1 MGRESVGG
9 GRGFVRRGLLDR
21 RIPVLNSPLRKPTL
35 PRQGGPASRPDKE
48 GPVQAATRMAKR
60 STQTVPP
67 GEPSDEQLLA
77 RFLRGDRAAFDTLVL
92 RYKDRAYWVAY
103 GIVRD
108 MEESLDLAQEAFAR
122 ALMAAES
129 FDPKLKFST
138 WYFRILVN
146 LCIDTLRKRKTRR
159 TLTGADAPDPVYQ
172 GASPDE
178 DLERSE
184 VRGMVEEILA
194 ILPENHR
201 TLLVLRDIQ
210 GLSCIEIAQIVGCTH
225 ATARWR
231 LHRARGKF
239 REAWEER
246 YGPWGSEQGSPGA

>member
-1 MGRESVGG
+1 M
-9 GRGFVRRGLLDR
+9 
-21 RIPVLNSPLRKPTL
+21 
-35 PRQGGPASRPDKE
+35 
-48 GPVQAATRMAKR
+48 
-60 STQTVPP
+60 
-67 GEPSDEQLLA
+67 LA
-77 RFLRGDRAAFDTLVL
+77 DFLWGDRSAFDTLVL

-108 MEESLDLAQEAFAR
+108 MDESLDLAQEAFSR
-122 ALMAAES
+122 ALTAAES

-159 TLTGADAPDPVYQ
+159 TVTGAEAPDPVYQ
-172 GASPDE
+172 GPSPGE
-178 DLERSE
+178 ALERSE
-184 VRGMVEEILA
+184 IRLMVEEILGV
-194 ILPENHR
+194 LPENHR

-210 GLSCIEIAQIVGCTH
+210 GLSCIEIAEIVGCTH

-246 YGPWGSEQGSPGA
+246 FGAWGSEHGSPSA